1 MASAISG
8 LSESQNAPPES
19 FQASASPQ
27 RISVSRGSAEADT
40 KRQWM
45 SDYQAGHLASM
56 TESSPPVYGVK
67 EDNRQ
72 RHRARHSGGFLL
84 QDAAPTYTYDSL
96 KPARQRNSHNIKGKG
111 KEEDG
116 HAIYAK
122 CASGTRHRQKP
133 SIGSS
138 PLSTVVYHGA
148 EESGNQSIQSDDSDQ
163 ILPTPPDSSGPRTAS
178 RNEAPNN
185 NQASRS
191 TIYSSAEEVP
201 SAIGHNTDPAQIVNL
216 ALNLSESRR
225 RNVSGGR
232 LPPAYNHQS
241 RRHVSSDQYVA
252 NRPLSIAGANLRKH
266 LNDQRRISRPSAP
279 RSSADPGG
287 TPSPKSTHSGMD
299 GQSSSVSSPRD
310 SNISQEALVH
320 PSEAT
325 LARAE
330 RARIAFELSYEYRR
344 LLQYLPR
351 LPLPTSSKTGASK
364 SSNGIV
370 SGISYSTGRV
380 YDPLQYIR
388 NRRVR
393 GRERKYLDAEA
404 EGFKDPD
411 QVKLWIDRV
420 AHEYQNEDAQ
430 EKGLDKS
437 SLPPLLSVQA
447 DAQSAQDPLGPGVSM
462 HITPRPS
469 KSEKQSSNWAFTP
482 WDLLADTAWLSRD
495 ENIRSIEDANG
506 NKLLPAKKLSK
517 TNTPRAS
524 LEQAR
529 PSKRSLSIPRTQA
542 QEVNGSLESGKKLK
556 KSRMRDHIR
565 GKSYEAN
572 SPIRDDGSPQYRKK
586 RWRTT
591 FTRSRN
597 PSDSEGS
604 ISDGAVNRAWG
615 RHHDREGFDSA
626 ALEKHMLELLAKEIE
641 DDPFTDI
648 KKIESTRERQTREQD
663 GRYGVQAEGSKNDK
677 TPNRPA
683 NQSRIPEQQ
692 TPSAPST
699 KRQST
704 LRDSLDEQRGRQPRV
719 SLDGLDV
726 TSPNSPSDF
735 KFGPS
740 IFINHSAPSSRSVSP
755 KKTLPSRLKP
765 SLHART
771 DSRRSVSETDFA
783 AKAHSPIRSG
793 PPHEKDV
800 DSPQAHQAIQKSDS
814 ASNLLSPVAAELFG
828 KRFRRLNDSSTS
840 VRASKE
846 PESRF
851 KGLLKGTRIAALVG
865 NEVSRVGDMIWRRD
879 ASHSRPTSPVS
890 ARASLDSDTDGGVS
904 TLDNSPETDLS
915 RVTTSND
922 DAGNLSR
929 KPTRNNQPKFHYQ
942 NLPTFRSSISQA
954 SPGSPIP
961 TSPEDHPITR
971 QQNAQKARGRSS
983 KFDRLAPPRIDMRSI
998 SPSPSRHRNPAQ
1010 REKNEDESRG
1020 TSSSRSTHG
1029 VRSADRRLNDVLG
1042 IPGTVHGPSPTGLT
1056 SLAPS
1061 TTKRPSHENSRRPAL
1076 DDSKRKWSIS
1086 ARSLSAPR
1094 SADGSIS
1101 KRDISRVRALLLS
1114 SGIKANEIARQA
1126 NTIDDPPFLPQ
1137 LRELRAKLGGQ
1148 VPQVPRCQ
1156 EPLLAARLIDREIDA
1171 ANQQLRDAAE
1181 EFSARTVEELHAR
1194 FRALDELVTG
1204 TRIPAARKAADE
1216 ADSLN
1221 AELTTTRTLEVRDLG
1236 ERVERGLRKRRRRGR
1251 WVRRAAWVGVEWG
1264 VVAVLWCVW
1273 GLVVVLRVVRGGVR
1287 AVVGFVRWMLWVD

>member
-1 MASAISG
+1 MASAISA
-8 LSESQNAPPES
+8 LPESQKAPSEPL
-19 FQASASPQ
+19 QASLSSQ
-27 RISVSRGSAEADT
+27 RISVSRGSTEADT
-40 KRQWM
+40 KRQWK
-45 SDYQAGHLASM
+45 SDYQDGHPASM
-56 TESSPPVYGVK
+56 TESLPPIHGVK
-67 EDNRQ
+67 EDHRQ
-72 RHRARHSGGFLL
+72 RQRARHSGGFLL
-84 QDAAPTYTYDSL
+84 QDAAPTYTYASL
-96 KPARQRNSHNIKGKG
+96 KPARQRNSYDIKGKG

-116 HAIYAK
+116 LAIYPK
-122 CASGTRHRQKP
+122 RVSGTRHRQKP

-138 PLSTVVYHGA
+138 PLSTVVYHSPK
-148 EESGNQSIQSDDSDQ
+148 ESGNQSIQSNDSDQ
-163 ILPTPPDSSGPRTAS
+163 ILPTPPESSGQRQAS
-178 RNEAPNN
+178 GNEAPNN
-185 NQASRS
+185 SQESRGTTYNS
-191 TIYSSAEEVP
+191 TEEAP

-232 LPPAYNHQS
+232 LSPAYNHQS
-241 RRHVSSDQYVA
+241 RRHVSSDPYVA

-266 LNDQRRISRPSAP
+266 LNDQRHISRPSAP
-279 RSSADPGG
+279 RPSADSGG
-287 TPSPKSTHSGMD
+287 TPSPRSIHSGID
-299 GQSSSVSSPRD
+299 GSLSFVSSPRD
-310 SNISQEALVH
+310 SSITQDAPVH

-325 LARAE
+325 LARAQ
-330 RARIAFELSYEYRR
+330 RARTAFELSYEYRR

-351 LPLPTSSKTGASK
+351 LPMPTSSKAGASK
-364 SSNGIV
+364 TSNSIV
-370 SGISYSTGRV
+370 SRLSHGTGRN

-420 AHEYQNEDAQ
+420 AHEYQTEDAE
-430 EKGLDKS
+430 EKDPDNVP
-437 SLPPLLSVQA
+437 LPPLLSMQA
-447 DAQSAQDPLGPGVSM
+447 DAQSAQDSFGPMVPM
-462 HITPRPS
+462 HMTPRPS

-482 WDLLADTAWLSRD
+482 WDLLADAAWLSRD

-506 NKLLPAKKLSK
+506 NKLLPTTKLSK
-517 TNTPRAS
+517 INTPRAS
-524 LEQAR
+524 LEQAQL
-529 PSKRSLSIPRTQA
+529 SKRSLSIPRTQP
-542 QEVNGSLESGKKLK
+542 QEANGTIESGKKLK
-556 KSRMRDHIR
+556 KSRIRDHIR
-565 GKSYEAN
+565 GKSYEAK

-591 FTRSRN
+591 FIRSRN

-604 ISDGAVNRAWG
+604 ISDGAVNHAWG
-615 RHHDREGFDSA
+615 RHHDREGLDSA
-626 ALEKHMLELLAKEIE
+626 ALEKHMLELLSKEID

-648 KKIESTRERQTREQD
+648 KKIDSTRERQTPEED
-663 GRYGVQAEGSKNDK
+663 GQYGVQAEGSKNEK

-683 NQSRIPEQQ
+683 NQSRIPEQK
-692 TPSAPST
+692 TPSAPSI
-699 KRQST
+699 KRRIT
-704 LRDSLDEQRGRQPRV
+704 PRDSIDEQRGRQPRV

-755 KKTLPSRLKP
+755 KKTLPSQLRP

-771 DSRRSVSETDFA
+771 DSRRSVSENDFA
-783 AKAHSPIRSG
+783 VTAHSPVRSG
-793 PPHEKDV
+793 LSQEKDG
-800 DSPQAHQAIQKSDS
+800 DSPQAHQAIQKSES

-840 VRASKE
+840 IRESRE

-879 ASHSRPTSPVS
+879 ASRSRPTSPNS
-890 ARASLDSDTDGGVS
+890 ARASLDSDTDGRVT

-915 RVTTSND
+915 QVTTSND
-922 DAGNLSR
+922 DGGNLSR
-929 KPTRNNQPKFHYQ
+929 KPTRNNQSKFHYQ

-954 SPGSPIP
+954 SPGSPVP

-1010 REKNEDESRG
+1010 PDKKEEESRG
-1020 TSSSRSTHG
+1020 TSSSRSTHR

-1056 SLAPS
+1056 SLASS
-1061 TTKRPSHENSRRPAL
+1061 TSRHPSHEDSSRPAL
-1076 DDSKRKWSIS
+1076 GGSNRQWSIS

-1094 SADGSIS
+1094 SADGSVS
-1101 KRDISRVRALLLS
+1101 KRDIARVRALLLS

-1126 NTIDDPPFLPQ
+1126 NSIDDPPFLPQ

-1156 EPLLAARLIDREIDA
+1156 EPLLAARLIGREIDA

-1216 ADSLN
+1216 ADNLN
-1221 AELTTTRTLEVRDLG
+1221 TELTTTRTLEVRDLS
-1236 ERVERGLRKRRRRGR
+1236 ERVERG
-1251 WVRRAAWVGVEWG
+1251 
-1264 VVAVLWCVW
+1264 
-1273 GLVVVLRVVRGGVR
+1273 
-1287 AVVGFVRWMLWVD
+1287 

>member
-1 MASAISG
+1 MASAISA
-8 LSESQNAPPES
+8 LSESRNAPPEPS
-19 FQASASPQ
+19 QASASSQ
-27 RISVSRGSAEADT
+27 YTSVSRGSAEADT
-40 KRQWM
+40 KRQWK
-45 SDYQAGHLASM
+45 SDYQDGHLASM
-56 TESSPPVYGVK
+56 TESLPPIHGAN
-67 EDNRQ
+67 EDHSQRQ
-72 RHRARHSGGFLL
+72 RARHSGGFLL
-84 QDAAPTYTYDSL
+84 QDAAPTYTYESL
-96 KPARQRNSHNIKGKG
+96 KPARQRNSNDIKGKG
-111 KEEDG
+111 KEENG
-116 HAIYAK
+116 YAIYPK
-122 CASGTRHRQKP
+122 RASGTRHRQKP
-133 SIGSS
+133 SIGGS

-148 EESGNQSIQSDDSDQ
+148 EESGNQSIQSNDSDQ
-163 ILPTPPDSSGPRTAS
+163 ILPTPPQFSGQRQASS
-178 RNEAPNN
+178 NEAPSNS
-185 NQASRS
+185 QASR
-191 TIYSSAEEVP
+191 TTTYSSAEEVP

-232 LPPAYNHQS
+232 LSPAYNHQS

-287 TPSPKSTHSGMD
+287 TPSPRSTHSGID
-299 GQSSSVSSPRD
+299 GSLSSVSSPRD
-310 SNISQEALVH
+310 SSITQDALVH

-351 LPLPTSSKTGASK
+351 LPIPTSSKAGASK
-364 SSNGIV
+364 PSNGIV
-370 SGISYSTGRV
+370 PALSYSTGRI

-404 EGFKDPD
+404 EGFRDPD
-411 QVKLWIDRV
+411 LVKLWIDRV

-430 EKGLDKS
+430 EKDLNKI
-437 SLPPLLSVQA
+437 SLAPLLSVQA
-447 DAQSAQDPLGPGVSM
+447 DAQSAQVPLGPGASI

-482 WDLLADTAWLSRD
+482 WDLLADAAWLSRD

-506 NKLLPAKKLSK
+506 NKLLPAKKPSK
-517 TNTPRAS
+517 NNTPRAS
-524 LEQAR
+524 LDQPR
-529 PSKRSLSIPRTQA
+529 PSKRSLSIPRTQP
-542 QEVNGSLESGKKLK
+542 QEANGSLESGKKLK

-565 GKSYEAN
+565 GKSYEPKP
-572 SPIRDDGSPQYRKK
+572 SIRDDGSPQYRKK

-604 ISDGAVNRAWG
+604 ISDGAVNHAWG
-615 RHHDREGFDSA
+615 RHHDREGLDSA
-626 ALEKHMLELLAKEIE
+626 ALEKHMLELLAQEID
-641 DDPFTDI
+641 DDPFTDN
-648 KKIESTRERQTREQD
+648 KKIESTRERQTQEDD
-663 GRYGVQAEGSKNDK
+663 GQYGVQAESSKSDK

-683 NQSRIPEQQ
+683 TQPRITEQE
-692 TPSAPST
+692 TPSGPSIT
-699 KRQST
+699 GRISP
-704 LRDSLDEQRGRQPRV
+704 RDSLDEQRGRQPRV

-726 TSPNSPSDF
+726 TVPNSPSDF

-755 KKTLPSRLKP
+755 KKTLPPRLNP

-771 DSRRSVSETDFA
+771 NSRRSVSETDFA
-783 AKAHSPIRSG
+783 AQAHSPVTSG
-793 PPHEKDV
+793 LSQEKDV
-800 DSPQAHQAIQKSDS
+800 DSPQAHQAIQKSES

-840 VRASKE
+840 VRGSRE

-865 NEVSRVGDMIWRRD
+865 NEVSRVGDMIWRRE

-890 ARASLDSDTDGGVS
+890 ARASLDSDTDGGVT

-922 DAGNLSR
+922 DGANLSR

-954 SPGSPIP
+954 SPGSPLPI
-961 TSPEDHPITR
+961 SPGDHPITR

-1010 REKNEDESRG
+1010 PEKNEDESRG

-1061 TTKRPSHENSRRPAL
+1061 TARRPSHKNSGRPAL
-1076 DDSKRKWSIS
+1076 DESKRQWSIS

-1101 KRDISRVRALLLS
+1101 KRDIARVRALLLS

-1126 NTIDDPPFLPQ
+1126 NIIDDPPSLPQ
-1137 LRELRAKLGGQ
+1137 LRELRAKLGRQ
-1148 VPQVPRCQ
+1148 VPHVPRCQ
-1156 EPLLAARLIDREIDA
+1156 EPLLAARLIGREIDA

-1204 TRIPAARKAADE
+1204 TRIPAAQKAADE

-1221 AELTTTRTLEVRDLG
+1221 AELTTTRTLEVRDLS
-1236 ERVERGLRKRRRRGR
+1236 ERVERGLRKRRRRG
-1251 WVRRAAWVGVEWG
+1251 
-1264 VVAVLWCVW
+1264 
-1273 GLVVVLRVVRGGVR
+1273 
-1287 AVVGFVRWMLWVD
+1287 